1 MMHLL
6 VGDIARGLE
15 LLLTDLVYCDLALHF
30 DAGSVP
36 NV

>member
-1 MMHLL
+1 MHLL

-15 LLLTDLVYCDLALHF
+15 LLPTDLVYCGLALHV
-30 DAGSVP
+30 DADSVP